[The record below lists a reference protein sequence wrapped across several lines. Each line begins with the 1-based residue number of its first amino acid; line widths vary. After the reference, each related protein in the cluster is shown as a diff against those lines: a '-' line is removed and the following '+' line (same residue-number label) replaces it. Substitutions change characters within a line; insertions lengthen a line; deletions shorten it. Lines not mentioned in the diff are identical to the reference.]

1 MKSED
6 ENYLP
11 QDTAVVW
18 GKQISRYFSL
28 SLVMPNLRIL
38 LSSSR
43 ARLVL
48 TMVSL
53 FTSMAVAEVLIRAS
67 LPRPGFQRIPTQSPI
82 IPHPT
87 RGYSYVPN
95 YPGFTNSWGLRDDPI
110 GPDESID
117 ILAVGD
123 SFTVGGGLGIEEAWP
138 SQLELSINSA
148 SVLPHQIRVVNG
160 GVAAYSLTQIRLFT
174 EELAERLK
182 PKVIVV
188 GLYSSRYWRINDPY
202 VFFHGMAIPK
212 SETQRIKV
220 VNGGMINTPFKTS
233 WLKSLDFFLA
243 DHFYFG
249 AHLLRASRSA
259 TKKTVGYIRRDPSQ
273 LTSSDIEKLLN
284 SLLREIERIHELCV
298 SLNIRLVVMLV
309 NEQEEDGSFKLI
321 EKQYNEVVQTF
332 GRKLGVKVVD
342 PLPVF
347 EELTRGTPI
356 FRQGNDHHWSSLAH
370 KVAAREVLRALTE
383 ENILTEETILNG
395 RRRK

>member
-1 MKSED
+1 M
-6 ENYLP
+6 
-11 QDTAVVW
+11 
-18 GKQISRYFSL
+18 
-28 SLVMPNLRIL
+28 
-38 LSSSR
+38 SSR
-43 ARLVL
+43 WARVVL
-48 TMVSL
+48 TMASL
-53 FTSMAVAEVLIRAS
+53 FTSIAVAEVLTRAL
-67 LPRPGFQRIPTQSPI
+67 LPRPGFQRIPTQSQI

-87 RGYSYVPN
+87 RGYSYSPN

-110 GPDESID
+110 GPDESVD

-123 SFTVGGGLGIEEAWP
+123 SFTVGGGLAMEEAWP

-148 SVLPHQIRVVNG
+148 SILPDHIRVVNG

-174 EELAERLK
+174 GELAERLK

-188 GLYSSRYWRINDPY
+188 GLFSSRYWRIDDPY

-220 VNGGMINTPFKTS
+220 VNGGMVHTPFKTS

-249 AHLLRASRSA
+249 AHILRESRSA
-259 TKKTVGYIRRDPSQ
+259 TKKAMRYIRRDSSQ
-273 LTSSDIEKLLN
+273 LTPSDIEKLLK
-284 SLLREIERIHELCV
+284 SLLTEIERIRELCV

-321 EKQYNEVVQTF
+321 EKQYNEVVQSF
-332 GRKLGVKVVD
+332 CRNLGVKVVD

-347 EELTRGTPI
+347 EELARGKPI
-356 FRQGNDHHWSSLAH
+356 FRREDDHHWSSLAH
-370 KVAAREVLRALTE
+370 KVAARELLRVLTQ
-383 ENILTEETILNG
+383 ENILTKETILTG
-395 RRRK
+395 RPRK